1 MLLQGCG
8 LSLAFAGQAFGDC
21 PFEVVA
27 CSTSF
32 FARKGFAFHM
42 KDCSGNTMI
51 GKSVA
56 QLGGLVGLA
65 NLFGDRMLVGGR
77 TGLAIGLL
85 GVRLLVPPV
94 EVDDFDF
101 VV

>member
-1 MLLQGCG
+1 M
-8 LSLAFAGQAFGDC
+8 
-21 PFEVVA
+21 
-27 CSTSF
+27 
-32 FARKGFAFHM
+32 KGFAFHM
-42 KDCSGNTMI
+42 KDCLGNSMI

-65 NLFGDRMLVGGR
+65 SLFFGDRMHFGGR

-85 GVRLLVPPV
+85 GVRLLVPLV
-94 EVDDFDF
+94 EVDDFSF